1 MTRKKRGIPDV
12 AILHQDAEI
21 LVINKPPGLVCV
33 TGTGA
38 VSVYDT
44 LIRHDHLDAD
54 EEFRPV
60 HRIDRYASG
69 IVVYARTLDAQ
80 RALSAQFA
88 RREVEKVYLALVA
101 GRVEHP
107 GEVDLPLKP
116 DKARRRV
123 AVAHKHGKPSLT
135 RFQVVR
141 HLAGHT
147 LLECRPLTGRLHQIR
162 VHLASI
168 GFPLAV
174 DSLYGG
180 GTQILLSQFKP
191 GYRPSSRHPERPLIR
206 RLTLHALRLTFR
218 HPRTNDPVTY
228 EALPPKDFRSTL
240 TQLGRCRP

>member
-1 MTRKKRGIPDV
+1 M
-12 AILHQDAEI
+12 
-21 LVINKPPGLVCV
+21 
-33 TGTGA
+33 
-38 VSVYDT
+38 YDT